1 MNSSKIISIALSE
14 FDYSNLE
21 RINNKS
27 EIFTYE
33 NKYTDSFKLLHQEI
47 IDNDRIEE
55 FKDIARKVYIMLDL
69 NGIVRIDFFV
79 IDNRIYVN
87 EINTTPGALSM
98 YLFDDFIDVFNRSL
112 NYALRDNYVKY
123 VINYSILKNSK
134 INK

>member
-1 MNSSKIISIALSE
+1 MIEYNLALSE

-47 IDNDRIEE
+47 SDNDRIEE
-55 FKDIARKVYIMLDL
+55 FKEVARKIYNMLDL

-87 EINTTPGALSM
+87 EINTIPGALSM

-123 VINYSILKNSK
+123 MINYSILKNSK

>member
-1 MNSSKIISIALSE
+1 
-14 FDYSNLE
+14 
-21 RINNKS
+21 
-27 EIFTYE
+27 
-33 NKYTDSFKLLHQEI
+33 
-47 IDNDRIEE
+47 
-55 FKDIARKVYIMLDL
+55 MLDL